1 MRKWITLSLFLAL
14 AVGVGATPRSVIFEE
29 FGRYN

>member
-14 AVGVGATPRSVIFEE
+14 AVGAWATPRTVVFEE